1 MPEDAP
7 ALSPRLRTKLA
18 VLLGV
23 REEQVDAALDRWARE
38 HNLERRL
45 IPGRIDRVVLEVVE
59 RAGSATSPQ
68 AGALP
73 LTGWPR

>member
-38 HNLERRL
+38 HNL
-45 IPGRIDRVVLEVVE
+45 DV
-59 RAGSATSPQ
+59 A
-68 AGALP
+68 
-73 LTGWPR
+73 